1 MAAGKIAAAMQYGA
15 TFGGSVEKTGAT
27 RVKTSMPKR
36 SARKKATTIGAKR
49 HLGRKTVR
57 SSSRTRAAQAK
68 QSDKVL
74 PGKRKK
80 VARSVIDAD
89 SDQEVFGVLLSE
101 RRRMGESNPT
111 VPEKKTK
118 HTRTIEPKHV
128 PKTGIAKS
136 RKRS

>member
-1 MAAGKIAAAMQYGA
+1 MSNSANKKPGRKRKAHN
-15 TFGGSVEKTGAT
+15 TGS
-27 RVKTSMPKR
+27 
-36 SARKKATTIGAKR
+36 KK

-57 SSSRTRAAQAK
+57 SSSRTRAALAD

-74 PGKRKK
+74 PGKRKR
-80 VARSVIDAD
+80 AQSAVIDAE

-101 RRRMGESNPT
+101 RRRMGESNPS

-118 HTRTIEPKHV
+118 HTGAIEPKNV
-128 PKTGIAKS
+128 PNTGIAKN